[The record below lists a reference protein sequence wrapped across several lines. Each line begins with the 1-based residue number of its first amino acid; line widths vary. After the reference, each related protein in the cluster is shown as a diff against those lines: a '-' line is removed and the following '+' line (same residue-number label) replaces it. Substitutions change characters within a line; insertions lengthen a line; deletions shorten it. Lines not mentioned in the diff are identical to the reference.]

1 MEGRSEGPR
10 QRWAFLIILHPAIK
24 TTLGISLRDLPSSI
38 PDVSSITTSIV
49 HHVQTSLS
57 RQAYNLDNLGAYQAA
72 ALSAKDNMLV
82 RWPIP
87 ITENCSSLPT
97 VELERDSACLHSQ
110 ATKTG
115 VLPLYR
121 ILDGSYLR

>member
-1 MEGRSEGPR
+1 VWKEGLKAQDKGGTSS
-10 QRWAFLIILHPAIK
+10 LHPEIY
-24 TTLGISLRDLPSSI
+24 TVLGISLRHLPNSI

-57 RQAYNLDNLGAYQAA
+57 RQAYNLDDLGAYQAA

-82 RWPIP
+82 RWSIP
-87 ITENCSSLPT
+87 TMANGCSLPI

-115 VLPLYR
+115 ILPLHR
-121 ILDGSYLR
+121 VLDGSYL